1 MLDGF
6 ERGFGTCFH
15 GVPSIAREVC
25 TSVCSQCVFNCGI
38 HLFTAPTWV
47 VGLTVDLR
55 GRTPAFLLTVTMTI
69 CDPVAAWAQP

>member
-6 ERGFGTCFH
+6 ERGSGTCFH
-15 GVPSIAREVC
+15 GVPGNAREVC
-25 TSVCSQCVFNCGI
+25 TSVCNRCVFCCAVQ
-38 HLFTAPTWV
+38 LFTAPTWR

-55 GRTPAFLLTVTMTI
+55 GRTPAFLLTVAWTT

>member
-1 MLDGF
+1 M
-6 ERGFGTCFH
+6 
-15 GVPSIAREVC
+15 
-25 TSVCSQCVFNCGI
+25 
-38 HLFTAPTWV
+38 FTAPTWV